1 MIDIL
6 IGAVV
11 VLSWNGYLFFKMK
24 EDERTNNDCS
34 SPSGPQLLF
43 GVSPKQDEERP
54 ESDDYTNV

>member
-11 VLSWNGYLFFKMK
+11 VLSWNGYLFIKMK
-24 EDERTNNDCS
+24 QDEGTNTDCS

-43 GVSPKQDEERP
+43 GVSPDEDEERP
-54 ESDDYTNV
+54 QSDDYTNV

>member
-11 VLSWNGYLFFKMK
+11 VLSWNGYLFIKMK
-24 EDERTNNDCS
+24 QDEGTNTDCS

-43 GVSPKQDEERP
+43 GVPPDED
-54 ESDDYTNV
+54 ESSRKGDDYTNV